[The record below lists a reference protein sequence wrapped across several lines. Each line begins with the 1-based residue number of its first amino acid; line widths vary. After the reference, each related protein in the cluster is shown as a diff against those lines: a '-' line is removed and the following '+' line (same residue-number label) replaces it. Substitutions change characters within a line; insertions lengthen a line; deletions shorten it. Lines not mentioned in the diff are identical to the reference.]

1 MCRLSVGAVKKIMQ
15 GLGVSVVALMVLCS
29 ASSYA
34 ERIKDIASVA
44 GVRANQ
50 LVGYGLVVGL
60 DGTGDQTTQSPFT
73 TQSFNSMLKQFGI
86 TVPEGARMQMKNVAA
101 VMIQAELP
109 AFAKPGQTI
118 DVTVS
123 SISNAK
129 SLRGGS
135 LLMTP
140 LKGLDGKVYAI
151 AQGNLVVG
159 GLSASGNDG
168 SKITVNI
175 PSAGR
180 IPSGAIVERMVENN
194 FAGGQPIVF
203 NLHRAD
209 FTTANELAKSINAM
223 LGPDVARPL
232 DAVSIMVNSP
242 VNPAQRVD
250 FISMLENIEVNP
262 GEEVAKVIINSR
274 TGTIVVGKNVRV
286 SPVAVTHGSLTVS
299 VAESLSVSQPNA
311 LAGGTTVVVPS
322 SNVQADEETNPMF
335 KFAPGANL
343 DDIVR
348 SVNNVGASPSD
359 LMAILEALK
368 QSGALKAELVVI

>member
-1 MCRLSVGAVKKIMQ
+1 MKITRCFIIIFA
-15 GLGVSVVALMVLCS
+15 LHFSIGVQ
-29 ASSYA
+29 A
-34 ERIKDIASVA
+34 ERIKDLTSVA

-86 TVPEGARMQMKNVAA
+86 AVPEGARMQMKNVAA

-118 DVTVS
+118 DITVS

-135 LLMTP
+135 LLVSP
-140 LKGLDGKVYAI
+140 LKGLDGKVYAV
-151 AQGNLVVG
+151 AQGNLIVG
-159 GLSASGNDG
+159 GFGAQGADG
-168 SKITVNI
+168 SSIKVNI

-180 IPSGAIVERMVENN
+180 IPSGAIIERMVENN
-194 FAGGQPIVF
+194 FSAGQPIVF
-203 NLHRAD
+203 NLNRAD
-209 FTTANELAKSINAM
+209 FTTANQLAKSINAL
-223 LGPDVARPL
+223 LGPDVARPI
-232 DAVSIMVNSP
+232 DAVSIVVDSP
-242 VNPAQRVD
+242 QNPAQRVD
-250 FISMLENIEVNP
+250 FIAMLENLEVTP
-262 GEEVAKVIINSR
+262 GEEAAKVIINSR

-286 SPVAVTHGSLTVS
+286 SPVAITHGSLTVT
-299 VAESLSVSQPNA
+299 VAESLTVSQPNA
-311 LAGGTTVVVPS
+311 FGEGKTVVVPS
-322 SNVQADEETNPMF
+322 SKVQASEKINPMF
-335 KFAPGANL
+335 KFSPGATL

-348 SVNNVGASPSD
+348 AVNNVGASPSD

>member
-1 MCRLSVGAVKKIMQ
+1 MQKLMMVIAVVCSLIS
-15 GLGVSVVALMVLCS
+15 GVVH
-29 ASSYA
+29 A

-44 GVRANQ
+44 GVRSNQ
-50 LVGYGLVVGL
+50 LIGYGLVVGL

-73 TQSFNSMLKQFGI
+73 VQAFNSMLKQFGI
-86 TVPEGARMQMKNVAA
+86 TVPEGVRMQMKNVAA
-101 VMIQAELP
+101 VMVQAELP

-123 SISNAK
+123 SVSNAK

-135 LLMTP
+135 LLMTH
-140 LKGLDGKVYAI
+140 LKGLDGKVYAV
-151 AQGNLVVG
+151 AQGNLIVG

-168 SKITVNI
+168 SKITVNV

-180 IPSGAIVERMVENN
+180 IPSGAMVERMVENN
-194 FAGGQPIVF
+194 FAAGQPVIF

-209 FTTANELAKSINAM
+209 FTTAREVAKSINAM
-223 LGPDVARPL
+223 LGPDVANPI
-232 DAVSIMVNSP
+232 DAVSISVRSP
-242 VNPAQRVD
+242 ANPAQRVD
-250 FISMLENIEVNP
+250 FISMLENINVKP

-299 VAESLSVSQPNA
+299 VAESLTVSQPNA
-311 LAGGTTVVVPS
+311 LAGGNTVVVPQ
-322 SNVQADEETNPMF
+322 SNISAEEESNPMF
-335 KFAPGANL
+335 KFAPGASL

-368 QSGALKAELVVI
+368 ESGALKAELVVI

>member
-1 MCRLSVGAVKKIMQ
+1 MKVLTFHTLVAKMIIASLLLQLSFN
-15 GLGVSVVALMVLCS
+15 
-29 ASSYA
+29 ASA

-50 LVGYGLVVGL
+50 LIGYGLVVGL

-86 TVPEGARMQMKNVAA
+86 AVPEGARMQMKNVAA

-109 AFAKPGQTI
+109 AFAKPGQTLDI
-118 DVTVS
+118 TVS

-135 LLMTP
+135 LLVAP
-140 LKGLDGKVYAI
+140 LKGLDGKVYAV

-159 GLSASGNDG
+159 GFGAQGADG
-168 SKITVNI
+168 SSIKVNI

-180 IPSGAIVERMVENN
+180 IPSGAIVERAVETN

-203 NLHRAD
+203 NLNRAD
-209 FTTANELAKSINAM
+209 FTTANQLAKSINNL

-232 DAVSIMVNSP
+232 DSVSIMVDSP
-242 VNPAQRVD
+242 QNPAQRVD
-250 FISMLENIEVNP
+250 FIAMLENLDVTL
-262 GEEVAKVIINSR
+262 GEETAKVIINSR

-286 SPVAVTHGSLTVS
+286 SPVAVTHGSLTVT
-299 VAESLSVSQPNA
+299 VAESLTVSQPNA
-311 LAGGTTVVVPS
+311 LGEGQTVVVPS
-322 SNVQADEETNPMF
+322 SKVQASEKTNPMF
-335 KFAPGANL
+335 KFSPGASL